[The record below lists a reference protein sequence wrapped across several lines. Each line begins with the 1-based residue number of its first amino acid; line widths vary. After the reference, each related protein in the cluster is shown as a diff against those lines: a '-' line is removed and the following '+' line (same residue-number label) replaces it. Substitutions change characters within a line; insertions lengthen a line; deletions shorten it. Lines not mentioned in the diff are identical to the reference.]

1 MATLTAQTTLVPET
15 SSSSLTAASPPPSH
29 KPPTKR
35 LVLFFDGT
43 GNSFSGS
50 NADTN
55 VIKMLNKLARSDSN
69 QLHYYQTGIGT
80 YDVRH
85 EGSVDNNWLVQK
97 WSSLLQ
103 TMDQGFGTT
112 FAAHLMAGYRFL
124 MRYYNAGDKIYMFG
138 FSRGAFIARFLA
150 RMLNTVGLLC
160 KGNEEMVRFAYTLY
174 RRHLQ
179 GETQAVSEEVE
190 AFSRT
195 FCRRETIPGGKAGAE
210 TNVRV
215 FFLGIWDCVNSV
227 SVLERNAPAAAT
239 VAGTAHH
246 VRHAVAVDERR
257 VKFRPALLAQDARS
271 ANSDED
277 IREVWFPGC
286 HGDVGGGWPAETAAP
301 TGGLDQGGG
310 KWQKLR
316 SLFRTRKPVKSTA
329 HAREDKFQMSDVP
342 LAWMMSEIQAIGET
356 VPEAALRFGPSAC
369 GFHRRYK
376 ERREQTRSSVL
387 HDSLRFGH
395 GTGFFRVLLWRFLEY
410 MPFISRRE
418 LIQDKW
424 VNKRLRPNR
433 GSARDIPPDA
443 VMHESLVERLQ
454 LNHHYH
460 PLNNHGDDLDPC
472 LKCHGRAAEFKLERS
487 DRPEHKTYVF
497 AKLLNGTNGVNG
509 TNGINGTDGVHTNG
523 TNGYGMMA

>member
-15 SSSSLTAASPPPSH
+15 SSSSLIGASPPPGQ
-29 KPPTKR
+29 KPPIKR

-80 YDVRH
+80 YDVRN
-85 EGSVDNNWLVQK
+85 EGSVDNNWLVQR

-112 FAAHLMAGYRFL
+112 FASHLMAGYRFL

-179 GETQAVSEEVE
+179 DETRTISDEVE

-195 FCRRETIPGGKAGAE
+195 FCRRETIPGGRAGTE

-227 SVLERNAPAAAT
+227 AVLERNAPAAAT
-239 VAGTAHH
+239 VSGTAHH

-257 VKFRPALLAQDARS
+257 VKFRPALLSQD
-271 ANSDED
+271 
-277 IREVWFPGC
+277 
-286 HGDVGGGWPAETAAP
+286 
-301 TGGLDQGGG
+301 
-310 KWQKLR
+310 KLR
-316 SLFRTRKPVKSTA
+316 SLFRTRKPVKSSA

-342 LAWMMSEIQAIGET
+342 LAWMMSEIEAVGEM

-376 ERREQTRSSVL
+376 ERREQTRTSVL

-418 LIQDKW
+418 LIRDKW
-424 VNKRLRPNR
+424 VNKRFRPNW
-433 GSARDIPPDA
+433 GSARDIPLDA

-454 LNHHYH
+454 MNRHYH

-472 LKCHGRAAEFKLERS
+472 LKFDGRATEFKLERS

-497 AKLLNGTNGVNG
+497 AKLLNGTNG
-509 TNGINGTDGVHTNG
+509 TNG
-523 TNGYGMMA
+523 TNGVNGSNGVNTNGTNGHGMMA